1 VNVLYPVAAMAA
13 AALACGAP
21 AAPGPSV
28 VRQVSVQGLEQ
39 TVQVIPGQPMAG
51 REVQILSVVS
61 NRGSSSVAVQSRMC
75 GLDLAGDV
83 ALVMN
88 YLRCA
93 AYSMSGQL
101 APGDSVTDG
110 DMRVVSSP
118 PGHYTLRVRQ
128 LLQPETWVEIP
139 LDVR

>member
-1 VNVLYPVAAMAA
+1 MKVLSSLAALAA
-13 AALACGAP
+13 AALSCRAP

-28 VRQVSVQGLEQ
+28 VRQVSAQGLEQ
-39 TVQVIPGQPMAG
+39 TVQVVPGQPVQG
-51 REVQILSVVS
+51 QEVQILSVVA
-61 NRGSSSVAVQSRMC
+61 NRGPSSVAVQSRMC

-88 YLRCA
+88 SLRCA

-101 APGDSVTDG
+101 APGDSVTDS
-110 DMRVVSSP
+110 DTRVVSSP